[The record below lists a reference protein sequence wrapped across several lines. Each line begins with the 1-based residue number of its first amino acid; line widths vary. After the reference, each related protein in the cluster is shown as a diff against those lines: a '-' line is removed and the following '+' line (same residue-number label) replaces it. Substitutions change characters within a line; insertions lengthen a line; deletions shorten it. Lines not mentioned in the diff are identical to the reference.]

1 MRIVCYIILGAL
13 GILAGLLAGLLAV
26 ALCKA
31 AGRQSRWEEYYRQ
44 SEREEPMEGDDY
56 DGDG

>member
-1 MRIVCYIILGAL
+1 MTAALIVLFC
-13 GILAGLLAGLLAV
+13 LAGLLAA

-31 AGRQSRWEEYYRQ
+31 SGRQSRWEEYYRQ
-44 SEREEPMEGDDY
+44 SEREEPMEGDEY